1 MSAAYKENG
10 EEEVK
15 FSEEKNEINFYRK
28 PTSKELAS
36 CRPCRIIL
44 ISLFAIVLLGLLV
57 GSIIL
62 IAITE
67 KCNSRVGYFQTE
79 SKSVTYQV
87 YVKSFADSNGDG
99 FGDLKGLGKK
109 LDYIKSLGVNTIIL
123 SGVVNNLNFSIDA
136 NIGSMNDLKELMVLL
151 KDNEMFS
158 VLEFNPIV
166 VSKDSDWF
174 KQKSTKSDWFI
185 MSKAN
190 NTNGWLTKDNN
201 AAWFE
206 IHANSSYYS
215 YYGEQLPQLNYEN
228 DQVLQKVKEALTM
241 WVDMGVNGILMNDV
255 SRLTVDQSITNGGD
269 QDQPKSHDIL
279 KEFYKLTDSKKVELW
294 VNPSTSI
301 EQSVKYFGDVG
312 AREAEYVIND
322 VMAMVKS
329 PLDIQKLR
337 SDIES
342 FSNLLPKQGKHAW
355 IAGGVNY
362 KRIASRLSEKEA
374 AMLNLLFLTLP
385 QKAIVYYGDEKS
397 LADTN
402 DDSYSIMY
410 WGDNSGFNNTSWLAT
425 SKPTFDP
432 VIAFANLSKVR
443 SDNDQYFL
451 SAPKKANQGSVISF
465 LYGDKKKEKILVLVN
480 FSGSSVA
487 VDSVDQGVKEGVVI
501 FSVNPEQTV
510 GKKFDAKTL
519 GAYQMI
525 VVKVE

>member
-1 MSAAYKENG
+1 
-10 EEEVK
+10 
-15 FSEEKNEINFYRK
+15 
-28 PTSKELAS
+28 
-36 CRPCRIIL
+36 
-44 ISLFAIVLLGLLV
+44 
-57 GSIIL
+57 
-62 IAITE
+62 
-67 KCNSRVGYFQTE
+67 
-79 SKSVTYQV
+79 
-87 YVKSFADSNGDG
+87 
-99 FGDLKGLGKK
+99 
-109 LDYIKSLGVNTIIL
+109 
-123 SGVVNNLNFSIDA
+123 
-136 NIGSMNDLKELMVLL
+136 
-151 KDNEMFS
+151 
-158 VLEFNPIV
+158 
-166 VSKDSDWF
+166 
-174 KQKSTKSDWFI
+174 
-185 MSKAN
+185 
-190 NTNGWLTKDNN
+190 
-201 AAWFE
+201 
-206 IHANSSYYS
+206 
-215 YYGEQLPQLNYEN
+215 
-228 DQVLQKVKEALTM
+228 VLQKVKEVLTM
-241 WVDMGVNGILMNDV
+241 WIDMGVNGILMNDV
-255 SRLTVDQSITNGGD
+255 SRLTVDQSITKGGD

-451 SAPKKANQGSVISF
+451 SAPKVANQGSVISF